1 MSTNSSIITTKEYYI
16 QPQQQ
21 QQQQEQQQQEQYQQQ
36 LQTQNFETWTPEN
49 KKLLREWAEK
59 AQSYRWLHHRA
70 SSRYSHRSQIL
81 TILISV
87 LSYISGGSVLSSNF
101 DVAWF
106 KYFVG
111 YIAILSGILTNIN
124 GLVGW
129 KQLSEKHKITST
141 KFSSF
146 ERSISSMLSINQ
158 SQRVDAVEF
167 INIKRK
173 EIDELITNAP
183 NIPSSIVKQ
192 YEKTHGENQLSDFWV
207 AFYYI
212 CCCHRGLRTHLLTA
226 SQRIEESTAAAATAA
241 TVKNNPSLMPSIISQ
256 PATTVRD
263 QLRYHQRGQQERGQ
277 ARASVS
283 STRGHAT
290 IMMPARHS

>member
-1 MSTNSSIITTKEYYI
+1 
-16 QPQQQ
+16 
-21 QQQQEQQQQEQYQQQ
+21 
-36 LQTQNFETWTPEN
+36 
-49 KKLLREWAEK
+49 
-59 AQSYRWLHHRA
+59 
-70 SSRYSHRSQIL
+70 
-81 TILISV
+81 
-87 LSYISGGSVLSSNF
+87 VLSSNF

-106 KYFVG
+106 KYLVG

-129 KQLSEKHKITST
+129 KQLSEKHKIIST

-146 ERSISSMLSINQ
+146 ERSISSMLSINIA
-158 SQRVDAVEF
+158 QRVDAVEF

-173 EIDELITNAP
+173 EIDDLITNAP

-192 YEKTHGENQLSDFWV
+192 YEKTHGEKELSHFWV

-212 CCCHRGLRTHLLTA
+212 CCCNRGLRTHLLTDGVVG
-226 SQRIEESTAAAATAA
+226 SGGSGSGNSSGSGSGSGNSSGSGPTGESIVHT
-241 TVKNNPSLMPSIISQ
+241 NPSLMSSIMSQ
-256 PATTVRD
+256 PARI
-263 QLRYHQRGQQERGQ
+263 ERGQ
-277 ARASVS
+277 ARASVSSARGSVSSARASVS